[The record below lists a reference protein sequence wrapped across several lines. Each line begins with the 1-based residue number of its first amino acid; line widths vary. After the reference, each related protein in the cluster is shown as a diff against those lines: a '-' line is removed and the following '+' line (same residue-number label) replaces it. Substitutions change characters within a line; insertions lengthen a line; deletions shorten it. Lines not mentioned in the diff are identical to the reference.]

1 MKDYIIEKL
10 VDFADTE
17 LFKLIIIVIVI
28 AGIAVGLG
36 YGICKICDADRAA
49 RIAERDR
56 VAELQHQNEL
66 KQTAIVDS
74 LSVVFMKAWTKVKN
88 TEEFKHCD
96 YYRFSSNTYDGTV
109 DFVKADVSCGE
120 IKDLPDIGKFK
131 PTAMVPGA
139 NGEAMTVIYKFF
151 PNKK

>member
-1 MKDYIIEKL
+1 MKEYIKEKL
-10 VDFADTE
+10 SDFANSE

-56 VAELQHQNEL
+56 AAELQHQHEL
-66 KQTAIVDS
+66 QETALVDS
-74 LSVVFMKAWTKVKN
+74 LSVVFMKAWAKVKDM
-88 TEEFKHCD
+88 EEFKHCS
-96 YYRFSSNTYDGTV
+96 YYRFSSVTYDGTV

-139 NGEAMTVIYKFF
+139 KGEAMTVIYKFF